1 MGKLSDFENKNDKK
15 QDVSEKDL
23 RQKYDEYKDMNNQEL
38 SNELMKE
45 VDRQKLA
52 GTFDYEKLE
61 GIVDGLRGSLPEEN
75 YRNIKRIL
83 EGLR

>member
-15 QDVSEKDL
+15 QDVSEKYL

>member
-45 VDRQKLA
+45 VGRQKLA

-61 GIVDGLRGSLPEEN
+61 GIVDGLRESLPEEN